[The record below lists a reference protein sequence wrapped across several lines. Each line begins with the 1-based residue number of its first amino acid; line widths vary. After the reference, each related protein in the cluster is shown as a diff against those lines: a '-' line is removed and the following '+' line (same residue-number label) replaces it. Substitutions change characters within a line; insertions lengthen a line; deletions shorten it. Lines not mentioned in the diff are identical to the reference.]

1 MVNPKVY
8 LCNLTAF
15 GNFLDMSNQGF
26 TETVIDLTDHS

>member
-1 MVNPKVY
+1 MVNLKVY